1 MTVRRWKKSDPR
13 EREGQRGK
21 FPDAGAADVLPD
33 PVLGHVV
40 RERAGGLRGPPVR
53 GRESVVGAEV
63 ERELRQRARDLQSK
77 AVPKPIFASKQLFY
91 NINS

>member
-40 RERAGGLRGPPVR
+40 RECLSLPESQHWFTPTPEIEHLR
-53 GRESVVGAEV
+53 E
-63 ERELRQRARDLQSK
+63 QS
-77 AVPKPIFASKQLFY
+77 AVSY
-91 NINS
+91 S